1 MWLRVEVT
9 DNWEGNMSGKLVSD
23 PLFVG
28 LTRSSMIF
36 GVSIQYAML
45 NMMISVTIFIQ
56 ESSIYIIFIAAIV
69 HLVGYLL
76 CFKEPLFMEIYLNY
90 AGRCNQC
97 PNKSYYGANSY
108 SV

>member
-1 MWLRVEVT
+1 
-9 DNWEGNMSGKLVSD
+9 MSGGKLRAD

-28 LTRSSMIF
+28 LTRPTMIF

-45 NMMISVTIFIQ
+45 NMMVSITIFIQ
-56 ESSIYIIFIAAIV
+56 KTTIYIVFIALIV
-69 HLVGYLL
+69 HLIGYLL
-76 CFKEPLFMEIYLNY
+76 CFKEPRFMELYLNY
-90 AGRCNQC
+90 SAKCNQC

>member
-1 MWLRVEVT
+1 
-9 DNWEGNMSGKLVSD
+9 MSGQLTSD

-28 LTRSSMIF
+28 LTRPSMIF

-45 NMMISVTIFIQ
+45 NLMVAVTIFIQ
-56 ESSIYIIFIAAIV
+56 KSSVYIIFIAAVV
-69 HLVGYLL
+69 HLIGYLL
-76 CFKEPLFMEIYLNY
+76 CFKEPRFMELYLNY
-90 AGRCNQC
+90 AGKCNQC

>member
-1 MWLRVEVT
+1 
-9 DNWEGNMSGKLVSD
+9 MSGKITSD

-28 LTRSSMIF
+28 LTRPTMIF

-45 NMMISVTIFIQ
+45 NMMIAVTAFIQ
-56 ESSIYIIFIAAIV
+56 KSSIYIIFLAAIV

-76 CFKEPLFMEIYLNY
+76 CFREPRFMELYLNY
-90 AGRCNQC
+90 AGKCNQC

>member
-1 MWLRVEVT
+1 
-9 DNWEGNMSGKLVSD
+9 MSGQVASD

-45 NMMISVTIFIQ
+45 NLMISVTIFIQ
-56 ESSIYIIFIAAIV
+56 KASIYIIFVALVV
-69 HLVGYLL
+69 HMVGYIL
-76 CFKEPLFMEIYLNY
+76 CFKEPRFMELYLNY
-90 AGRCNQC
+90 SGKCNHC
-97 PNKSYYGANSY
+97 PNKSFWGANSY

>member
-1 MWLRVEVT
+1 
-9 DNWEGNMSGKLVSD
+9 MSGEITAD

-28 LTRSSMIF
+28 LTRPSMIF

-45 NMMISVTIFIQ
+45 NLMMAVTMFIQ
-56 ESSIYIIFIAAIV
+56 KTSIYIVFIAAAV
-69 HLVGYLL
+69 HLVGYIL
-76 CFKEPLFMEIYLNY
+76 CFKEPKFMEIYLNY
-90 AGRCNQC
+90 SAKCNQC